1 MSDKSGRTRVLDI
14 GKTIPDFVYFVLKCG
29 KIELERRKMCQTME
43 NVKRCK
49 NAQFQIMP
57 SVKNAEN

>member
-1 MSDKSGRTRVLDI
+1 MSDKNGGTRILDI

-29 KIELERRKMCQTME
+29 KIALERRKMCQTMQ
-43 NVKRCK
+43 NVKHCK
-49 NAQFQIMP
+49 NAQFQITP